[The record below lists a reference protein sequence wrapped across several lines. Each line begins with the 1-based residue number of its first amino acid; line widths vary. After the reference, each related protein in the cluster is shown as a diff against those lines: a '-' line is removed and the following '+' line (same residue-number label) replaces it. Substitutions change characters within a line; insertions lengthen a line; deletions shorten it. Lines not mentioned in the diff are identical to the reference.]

1 MLGLVDPFLGI
12 LFAHPELSRSYV
24 AILVTGRY
32 PSTLFSELTNR
43 LTADFRAVLPSC
55 PGRLFPR
62 SRRLPPAGAFP
73 RSRLLGELSGDAAPL
88 HRRAGALPGLVRHPT
103 IRPSSVASE
112 GRAGADSMV
121 GMTDTVADVTPEI
134 APSSYDA
141 AQRRSDAIWRK
152 IESDPSGLR
161 MLTGDRPTGALHI
174 GHYFGSLRNRVRL
187 QQAGVET
194 WVIVADYQVITDREI
209 LGDIQGSVR
218 ELLTDYLAVGIDPE
232 RATIF
237 THSAVPALNQ
247 LMLPFLSLVTQPELE
262 RNPTVKAELA
272 AAGKSAMGG
281 LMLTYPVHQAA
292 DILFCHGNLVPVGK
306 DQLPHIEQTRVIAR
320 RFNER
325 YAGGEEYFPEPDAL
339 LSESPTILGLDGE
352 NKMSKSLGNTVML
365 RMDEAET
372 LKKIKKAKTDA
383 DRQITYDPENRP
395 EVANLLTI
403 AAQST
408 GRTPEDIA
416 EEIGDRGAGTL
427 KIFTAEALNA
437 HLAPLR
443 ARRAELEQDPGHLM
457 QVLRTGNER
466 ANAAA
471 DETLQRVR
479 EFMGMVY

>member
-1 MLGLVDPFLGI
+1 
-12 LFAHPELSRSYV
+12 
-24 AILVTGRY
+24 
-32 PSTLFSELTNR
+32 
-43 LTADFRAVLPSC
+43 
-55 PGRLFPR
+55 
-62 SRRLPPAGAFP
+62 
-73 RSRLLGELSGDAAPL
+73 
-88 HRRAGALPGLVRHPT
+88 
-103 IRPSSVASE
+103 
-112 GRAGADSMV
+112 MV
-121 GMTDTVADVTPEI
+121 GMTDTVPDVTPEI

-141 AQRRSDAIWRK
+141 AQRRSEAIWRK

-443 ARRAELEQDPGHLM
+443 ARRVELEQDPGYLM
-457 QVLRTGNER
+457 QVLRAGNER

>member
-1 MLGLVDPFLGI
+1 M
-12 LFAHPELSRSYV
+12 
-24 AILVTGRY
+24 
-32 PSTLFSELTNR
+32 
-43 LTADFRAVLPSC
+43 
-55 PGRLFPR
+55 
-62 SRRLPPAGAFP
+62 
-73 RSRLLGELSGDAAPL
+73 
-88 HRRAGALPGLVRHPT
+88 RHPT

-194 WVIVADYQVITDREI
+194 WMIVADYQVITDREI

-443 ARRAELEQDPGHLM
+443 ARRAELEQDPGYLM

-466 ANAAA
+466 ANAQA